1 MTCSRA
7 CWRLVCTA
15 DLAASQVVTV
25 VSANNMT
32 IVPFPCG
39 LVMFPRANPLGP
51 ANSQMPSVR
60 AASHGGMG
68 FVARNWKNRR
78 KKGVQGAGRNKPAQ
92 FRHVSTRIA
101 RLPELGKLV
110 PAYN

>member
-1 MTCSRA
+1 
-7 CWRLVCTA
+7 
-15 DLAASQVVTV
+15 
-25 VSANNMT
+25 
-32 IVPFPCG
+32 
-39 LVMFPRANPLGP
+39 
-51 ANSQMPSVR
+51 
-60 AASHGGMG
+60 MG